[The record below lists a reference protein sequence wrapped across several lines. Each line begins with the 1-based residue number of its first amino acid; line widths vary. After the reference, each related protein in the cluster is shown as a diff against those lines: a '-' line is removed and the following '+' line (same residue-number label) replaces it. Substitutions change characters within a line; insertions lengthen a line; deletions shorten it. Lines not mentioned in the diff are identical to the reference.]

1 MANMRIRGTI
11 ENTRMLSLDQAG
23 QYVGMGRNTFRK
35 WADQIGAT
43 RKFGSRVMF
52 DKVVIDKALDAMA
65 AGAEQ
70 GTPCQNTSL
79 F

>member
-1 MANMRIRGTI
+1 MARMRIKGTV
-11 ENTRMLSLDQAG
+11 ENTRMLSADQAG

-52 DKVVIDKALDAMA
+52 DKVVIDRALDMMTI
-65 AGAEQ
+65 EQ
-70 GTPCQNTSL
+70 EG
-79 F
+79 

>member
-1 MANMRIRGTI
+1 MGRLRVKGAI
-11 ENTRMLSLDQAG
+11 ENTRLLSADQAG

-52 DKVVIDKALDAMA
+52 DKVVIDRALDMMTV
-65 AGAEQ
+65 EQ
-70 GTPCQNTSL
+70 EG
-79 F
+79 